1 MIGILGAYGEIGKYT
16 TNILCKNYKD
26 KIYLMGR
33 NAKSAINKEEFSKNI
48 EVLDIDIFN
57 GEDIKKYLLKCDVL
71 INCSGQTGLLNEAE
85 FKYKGIYIDVNLRHS
100 DFKTYGKSIFSCGS
114 IPGLSG
120 VLCDFISK
128 EFDEINSLEFYYSG
142 IGKFSYT
149 SAADYLDGVLGQ
161 DFTKVDDKNQ
171 NYNILNESPNYKLMN
186 QNSQNKAKY
195 YPYFDEEC
203 KYVVNNLNLKN
214 ASFFTMMDG
223 INLSKALEDI
233 RNKYNQNREL
243 AIKTLVNASTLDSIN
258 FGNQLNYTIE
268 AKGYLNKEK
277 IVKTLILESKNPSRI
292 TGEALA
298 SLVLAILEN
307 KDINL
312 RTDDMQF
319 FEFEDS
325 KIIVKNL
332 LKNNKY
338 IQLDILDD
346 SIENIFNFEEGEI

>member
-1 MIGILGAYGEIGKYT
+1 MIGILGAYGEIGKYA

-33 NAKSAINKEEFSKNI
+33 NAKKSINKEEFSKNVEI
-48 EVLDIDIFN
+48 IDIDIFN
-57 GEDIKKYLLKCDVL
+57 GEDIKKYLLKCDIL
-71 INCSGQTGLLNEAE
+71 INCSGKTGLLNKDE
-85 FKYKGIYIDVNLRHS
+85 FKYKGIYIDVNLKPK
-100 DFKTYGKSIFSCGS
+100 DFKTYGVSIFSCGS
-114 IPGLSG
+114 IPGFSG

-128 EFDEINSLEFYYSG
+128 EFDELNGLEFYYSG
-142 IGKFSYT
+142 RGKFSNT
-149 SAADYLDGVLGQ
+149 SAADYLDGVFDE
-161 DFTKVDDKNQ
+161 DFSKP
-171 NYNILNESPNYKLMN
+171 NYEEDIILNKNVNYKLMN
-186 QNSQNKAKY
+186 QKSENEGKY

-203 KYVVNNLNLKN
+203 KYIVDNLNLKN

-233 RNKYNQNREL
+233 RNKYNESREL

-258 FGNQLNYTIE
+258 FGDYLNYTIE

-277 IVKTLILESKNPSRI
+277 VIKTLILESKNPSKM
-292 TGEALA
+292 TGESLA

-307 KDINL
+307 KNINL
-312 RTDDMQF
+312 KIDNQNF

-325 KIIVKNL
+325 KIIVNNL

-338 IQLDILDD
+338 IKLDILDD